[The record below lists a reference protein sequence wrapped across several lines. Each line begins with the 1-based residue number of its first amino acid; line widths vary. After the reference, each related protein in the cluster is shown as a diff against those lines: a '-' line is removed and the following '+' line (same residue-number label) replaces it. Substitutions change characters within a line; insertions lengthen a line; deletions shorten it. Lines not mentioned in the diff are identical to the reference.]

1 MARERNDLVPGT
13 LEMLVLKVLTHGR
26 MHGYAIA
33 RRLQQVSEDVLQ
45 VEEGSLYPALHRME
59 KRGWLTAEWGVSEA
73 NRRAKYYRVT
83 AKGKRRLA
91 VRTAEWERMSGA
103 IERVLSAAP
112 GEA

>member
-1 MARERNDLVPGT
+1 MTDRTELVPGT
-13 LEMLVLKVLTHGR
+13 LEMLVLRVLTHGR

-33 RRLQQVSEDVLQ
+33 RRLQQVSEDVLR

-59 KRGWLTAEWGVSEA
+59 KRGWLRAEWGTSEA

-83 AKGKRRLA
+83 AKGQRRLEKRA
-91 VRTAEWERMSGA
+91 EEWERVTGA
-103 IERVLSAAP
+103 IARVMRWAP